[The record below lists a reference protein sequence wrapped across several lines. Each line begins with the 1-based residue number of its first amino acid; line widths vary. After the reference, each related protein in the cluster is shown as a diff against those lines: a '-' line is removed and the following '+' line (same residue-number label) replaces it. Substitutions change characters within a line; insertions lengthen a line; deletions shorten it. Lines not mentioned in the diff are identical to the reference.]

1 MLGSACRQSSSCG
14 DRVSSAVI
22 RGSSQLTKLPCCAR
36 RARRAAASAGNA
48 LLLRRSN
55 STKAS
60 GDDASSPATWRHAP
74 NNKRTSQQR
83 SPSLKLPLD
92 RRDSSSFLSVLGLLT
107 AGMEKL
113 LGPKLREE
121 DGMRVDNS
129 ALDRPVPD
137 GSLTQLPRVTNTLSD

>member
-1 MLGSACRQSSSCG
+1 VA
-14 DRVSSAVI
+14 
-22 RGSSQLTKLPCCAR
+22 T
-36 RARRAAASAGNA
+36 RAKQQTN
-48 LLLRRSN
+48 L
-55 STKAS
+55 STKIS
-60 GDDASSPATWRHAP
+60 VFF
-74 NNKRTSQQR
+74 
-83 SPSLKLPLD
+83 LKLPLD
-92 RRDSSSFLSVLGLLT
+92 RRDSSSSLSVLGLLT